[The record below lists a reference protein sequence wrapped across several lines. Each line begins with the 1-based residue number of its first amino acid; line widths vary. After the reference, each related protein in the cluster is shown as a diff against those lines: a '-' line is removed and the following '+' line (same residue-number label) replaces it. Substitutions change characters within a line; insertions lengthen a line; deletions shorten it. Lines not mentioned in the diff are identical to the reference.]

1 MPAQYSHYL
10 DMEPHVLG
18 RELLDRLPSRLTP
31 EQFDELYWFVSRE
44 ALNHGYYVRRKDD
57 TTEARRSRRDKE
69 IVKESKIR
77 EIEQR
82 IDNLQAQSRLCKTS
96 QGAAIISAI
105 AWWMRGNYIV
115 EGNLEPWQ
123 FVDKWVGQV
132 ETSQASNS

>member
-1 MPAQYSHYL
+1 MPAQYPQYL
-10 DMEPHVLG
+10 DNDPLATG

-31 EQFDELYWFVSRE
+31 DQFDELYWFVSRE
-44 ALNHGYYVRRKDD
+44 ALNHGYYISRKDD
-57 TTEARRSRRDKE
+57 TTEASRSRRDKE
-69 IVKESKIR
+69 ISKDSKIR
-77 EIEQR
+77 EMEQR
-82 IDNLQAQSRLCKTS
+82 IDNLKSQSRLCKTS

-115 EGNLEPWQ
+115 EGKLEPWQ

>member
-1 MPAQYSHYL
+1 MPAQYPQYL
-10 DMEPHVLG
+10 DNDPLVTG

-31 EQFDELYWFVSRE
+31 DQFDELYWFVSRE
-44 ALNHGYYVRRKDD
+44 ALNHWYYVSRNDD
-57 TTEARRSRRDKE
+57 TTESRRSRRDKE

-115 EGNLEPWQ
+115 DGNLEPWQ